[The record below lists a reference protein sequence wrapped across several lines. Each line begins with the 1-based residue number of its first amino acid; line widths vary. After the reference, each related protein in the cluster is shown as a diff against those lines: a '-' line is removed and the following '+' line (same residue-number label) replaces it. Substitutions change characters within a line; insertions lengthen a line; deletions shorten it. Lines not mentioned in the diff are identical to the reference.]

1 MIRRSLLALLV
12 TGAVIAGTTAPA
24 GAIPP
29 PPPGG
34 DLLIV
39 FAYYADAAKTQL
51 VGQSWT
57 GCGQPAGSWGVT
69 SGIRQVFFTPC

>member
-1 MIRRSLLALLV
+1 MIRRTLLALLA
-12 TGAVIAGTTAPA
+12 TGALVAGAATPA

-39 FAYYADAAKTQL
+39 FAYYADAGKTQL
-51 VGQSWT
+51 IGQSWT

>member
-1 MIRRSLLALLV
+1 MIRRTFLALLV
-12 TGAVIAGTTAPA
+12 TGAVIAGAATPA
-24 GAIPP
+24 GAIPV

-39 FAYYADAAKTQL
+39 FAYYADLEKTQL